1 MRWMSILQLSCE
13 YTTVWRQHIVPVND
27 PTAKAGGLVRGIS
40 HKPELTTPRFF
51 ERRNYVTRES
61 QKCGIGTSGRMLES
75 TALRDAIKQSYRLWT
90 V

>member
-1 MRWMSILQLSCE
+1 MIW
-13 YTTVWRQHIVPVND
+13 T
-27 PTAKAGGLVRGIS
+27 GLVRVAS
-40 HKPELTTPRFF
+40 HKPELTTPRFS

-61 QKCGIGTSGRMLES
+61 PEGGIGTSGRMLES